1 MINTY
6 NVYGNGNAELI
17 NELGGF
23 KVIEHTK
30 DLSVSSAEAVNEY
43 FAAKMNVRR
52 RQVMINLAN
61 SGCIMQK
68 GAMQW
73 ISGNINVSTGVTG
86 VGNFIGKAVKGKVT
100 GESAVKPEYR
110 GTGTIMLEPT
120 YKHILLINV
129 ASWGGIVLEDGLF
142 LACDDTLT
150 HSIVSRSNLSS
161 AVLGG
166 EGLFNLCVSGQGVL
180 ACESP
185 VPMEELIEVVLDNDV
200 MKIDGSMAVAWS
212 SSLEFT
218 VEKSTKSLI
227 GSAISGEGFVNVYR
241 GSGKILMAPTAATF
255 NTGSPSDSDSSKSE
269 STAKV
274 QSQPQTQGSSVMS
287 KINTISNVMDF
298 FN

>member
-1 MINTY
+1 
-6 NVYGNGNAELI
+6 
-17 NELGGF
+17 
-23 KVIEHTK
+23 
-30 DLSVSSAEAVNEY
+30 
-43 FAAKMNVRR
+43 
-52 RQVMINLAN
+52 MINLHN
-61 SGCIMQK
+61 TGCIMQK

-73 ISGNINVSTGVTG
+73 ISGNVDVSTGVTG

-110 GTGTIMLEPT
+110 GTGTVMLEPT

-129 ASWGGIVLEDGLF
+129 AEWGGIVLEDGLF

-185 VPMEELIEVVLDNDV
+185 VPMDELIEVVLDNDV

-218 VEKSTKSLI
+218 VEKSTKSLV

-274 QSQPQTQGSSVMS
+274 QSQPQTQGSSVRS